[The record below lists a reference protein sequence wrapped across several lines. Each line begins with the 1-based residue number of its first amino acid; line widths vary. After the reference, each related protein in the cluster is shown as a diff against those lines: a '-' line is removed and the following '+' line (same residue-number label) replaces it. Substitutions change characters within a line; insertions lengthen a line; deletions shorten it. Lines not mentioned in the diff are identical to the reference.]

1 MMKQKVLAMVC
12 SIALL
17 AAVWCPGVPFVSAAE
32 KGTPV
37 TLSDGSEWL
46 MLTDTEQNTLDT
58 DGEGRYALHTTA
70 ANADGSAFELIS
82 RRTYPLSSGYLMR
95 CREASYAET
104 YFGLTTAYSYD
115 LNDENSIRFCR
126 VNGYNGNENTVAVKV
141 LYKGKYEVVFSKFGY
156 TRDRYSKIT
165 VVKENGSYYLAWNG
179 NVLNGA
185 GCAEEIAE
193 ACKLENHFS
202 RELLERDA
210 FFHFYAGCTKLLSA
224 DAFNLQMEKSYN
236 DGFLTASLDGYG
248 NDANNSAA
256 MVKANAV
263 SGVADTE
270 AGTYTVSLRDTGS
283 SSIAPM
289 VPVTT
294 LDEEGNSPEFHME
307 CYVKDHNTAGTQWF
321 GITLSADPTFSD
333 GTEKTFYY
341 VQTPTQGVHCGYFDG
356 NGTWK
361 TYFGANNNLFN
372 NNDPADS
379 QKTYYFGKSD
389 GKVYL
394 YVYGAG
400 LISKA
405 AAFKIDDFSAFA
417 GKPVY
422 ARFHNRNVTAGATTS
437 VTLKPSAAAEVSGR
451 LAHLNGLLGQQPATL
466 EEGEE
471 ILAAYDADP
480 YRYAVSAEKI
490 AAAESVRLFV
500 LEKRQEAL
508 KKAIKALKAQIDA
521 LPTPQEVTA
530 AHKDAI
536 KAAFT
541 AYIAL
546 GDNQSALDAA
556 YAEKLEQVIAALTAV
571 DEEFAAMR
579 RTADEFYDRVKAV
592 GAPADI
598 TLDNFEEKSAAVTEL
613 RATYNGMEDFQ
624 LYIVDQAAVEL
635 LSALEER
642 VAALKPAYA
651 VAQAIE
657 QLPQPADIAYTD
669 EAAVV
674 AARRAYND
682 LADKSVIAP
691 ALLKKLQACEAAVD
705 ADKLRALDWYSASYG
720 VEYTGDLENAY
731 TFASTRDK
739 FTGDVYATTTKTFD
753 AAASALYWVGMGCGS
768 GQFAF
773 MGLTAETKKAGLTNK
788 AADTVS
794 FILRPTG
801 SSLLV
806 TFFDKAGESEQVAK
820 VPGFD
825 FGALHRFAFTRQD
838 GHWYLVIDG
847 QVCDGYSYARL
858 DSFMEQYGAAAH
870 FFIGGRNGFAAANV
884 TILDKNASTAKN
896 GWDFSVPY
904 GCTADTGTGS
914 ANLKMPAGTQAVHQ
928 TRLENLQN
936 WSVNINLNMVRKGCV
951 TYVGFLKDK
960 TPTGNS
966 SSDPDNGI
974 VLKLFNRPAAG
985 DNRTHIL
992 LTMDGK
998 TMTYGAY
1005 EPAIVDADY
1014 FTLSVVKASDGHY
1027 YLQISWTS
1035 GKVLVKF
1042 DRTNALYRHL
1052 LADSL
1057 VENGAYF
1064 TVTTNYASDV
1074 DLEFVYEEKQDVFE
1088 DTAAATA
1095 FILELEKNLPALKK
1109 LDKTAYQKM
1118 YELWEQLDFSSRNNV
1133 AGDLLDDELAYNAL
1147 TVIKN
1152 FQNQSFERYVYK
1164 RSQQVL
1170 NKAEL
1175 EALLQECEDDTEGQ
1189 YEVSYEDGHI
1199 IFSNIRD

>member
-1 MMKQKVLAMVC
+1 MMKQKVLAMIC

-17 AAVWCPGVPFVSAAE
+17 AAIWCPGVPFVSAAE
-32 KGTPV
+32 KGTRV

-46 MLTDTEQNTLDT
+46 MLTDTEKNTLST
-58 DGEGRYALHTTA
+58 DGAGRYALHTDAENTG
-70 ANADGSAFELIS
+70 GSAFELIS
-82 RRTYPLSSGYLMR
+82 QRTYPLSSGYLLR
-95 CREASYAET
+95 CREASYAES
-104 YFGLTTAYSYD
+104 YFGLTTAYSFD

-126 VNGYNGNENTVAVKV
+126 VNGYNGNENTVAVKI

-185 GCAEEIAE
+185 GCAPDIAE
-193 ACKLENHFS
+193 ACKLENHFAP
-202 RELLERDA
+202 ELLERDG
-210 FFHFYAGCTKLLSA
+210 FFHFYAGCTKLLTA

-236 DGFLTASLDGYG
+236 NGFLTASLDGYG
-248 NDANNSAA
+248 ADANNPAV

-263 SGVADTE
+263 SGTADTE
-270 AGTYTVSLRDTGS
+270 TGVYTVSLRDTGS

-294 LDEEGNSPEFHME
+294 IDEEGSSPEFHME
-307 CYVKDHNTAGTQWF
+307 CYVKDHNTAGQQWF

-341 VQTPTQGVHCGYFDG
+341 VQLANKGGVHCGYFDG
-356 NGTWK
+356 STWK

-379 QKTYYFGKSD
+379 EKTYYFGQAD

-400 LISKA
+400 LISKTA
-405 AAFKIDDFSAFA
+405 AYKIGDFSAFV

-422 ARFHNRNVTAGATTS
+422 VRFHNRSVSAGATTS
-437 VTLKPSAAAEVSGR
+437 VQLQPSAAAEISGR
-451 LAHLNGLLGQQPATL
+451 LAYLNGLLEQQPATL

-471 ILAAYDADP
+471 FLAAYDADP

-508 KKAIKALKAQIDA
+508 KKALKALKAQIDA
-521 LPTPQEVTA
+521 LPAPEHITA
-530 AHKDAI
+530 AEKDAV
-536 KAAFT
+536 KSAFT

-546 GDNQSALDAA
+546 GDNQGALDAA
-556 YAEKLEQVIAALTAV
+556 YTEKLNQAIAALAAV
-571 DEEFAAMR
+571 DAEFAAMKKI
-579 RTADEFYDRVKAV
+579 ADEFYDRVKAV
-592 GAPADI
+592 GAPAEI
-598 TLDNFEEKSAAVTEL
+598 TLENYAEKSAAVTDL
-613 RATYNGMEDFQ
+613 RATYNDMEEFQ
-624 LYIVDQAAVEL
+624 LHIVEQAAVEL

-642 VAALKPAYA
+642 VAELKPVYE
-651 VAQAIE
+651 VALAIDR
-657 QLPQPADIAYTD
+657 LPQPTDIAYTD

-674 AARRAYND
+674 AARRAYTN
-682 LADKSVIAP
+682 LTDKSVIP
-691 ALLKKLQACEAAVD
+691 SALLEKLQACEAAVD

-720 VEYTGDLENAY
+720 VEYTGSLEEAY
-731 TFASTRDK
+731 TFANTRD
-739 FTGDVYATTTKTFD
+739 TLAGDVYATTTKTFD
-753 AAASALYWVGMGCGS
+753 ATADALYWVGMGCGS

-773 MGLTAETKKAGLTNK
+773 MGLSAETKNDGLTNK
-788 AADTVS
+788 AEDTVA
-794 FILRPTG
+794 FILRPSG
-801 SSLLV
+801 STLSV
-806 TFFDKAGESEQVAK
+806 TFFDKAGESERVAT

-825 FGALHRFAFTRQD
+825 FAALHRFAFTRQND
-838 GHWYLVIDG
+838 HWYLVIDG
-847 QVCDGYSYARL
+847 QVCDRYNYARL
-858 DSFMEQYGAAAH
+858 DSFMERHGTKAH
-870 FFIGGRNGFAAANV
+870 FFIGGRNGFSAANV
-884 TILDKNASTAKN
+884 TILDKSASTAKN

-904 GCTADTGTGS
+904 GCTADTDADS
-914 ANLKMPAGTQAVHQ
+914 ANLKMPAGTQAVRQ
-928 TRLENLQN
+928 TKLENLQN
-936 WSVNINLNMVRKGCV
+936 WSVNINLNMVRKGCI

-966 SSDPDNGI
+966 SSDADNGI
-974 VLKLFNRPAAG
+974 VLMLYNRPAAG

-992 LTMDGK
+992 LKMDGK
-998 TMTYGAY
+998 TITYGAY
-1005 EPAIVDADY
+1005 EPAIVDAEY

-1027 YLQISWTS
+1027 YLQIRWVS
-1035 GKVLVKF
+1035 GKVLIKF

-1074 DLEFVYEEKQDVFE
+1074 DIEFVYEEQPDVFE
-1088 DTAAATA
+1088 DTAAAAA

-1109 LDKTAYQKM
+1109 LDKAAYQTM
-1118 YELWEQLDFSSRNNV
+1118 YDLWEQLDFSSRNNV

-1147 TVIKN
+1147 SIIKN
-1152 FQNQSFERYVYK
+1152 FQDQSFERYVYK
-1164 RSQQVL
+1164 KSQRVL
-1170 NKAEL
+1170 NAAEL
-1175 EALLQECEDDTEGQ
+1175 KALLQECKDDTEGQ
-1189 YEVSYEDGHI
+1189 YEVSYEDGRI
-1199 IFSNIRD
+1199 IFSNIRK